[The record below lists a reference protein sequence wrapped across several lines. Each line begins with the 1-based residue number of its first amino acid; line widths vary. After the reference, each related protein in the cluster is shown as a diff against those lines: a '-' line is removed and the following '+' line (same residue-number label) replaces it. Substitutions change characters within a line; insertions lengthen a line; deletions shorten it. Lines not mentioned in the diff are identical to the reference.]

1 MAAAAVEVTPVQHR
15 GQAAAAA
22 WQVVTGWLGTLVQIL
37 LQIIRRTP
45 SSWAR
50 LLSFLGVRQPLL
62 PSTAQPQPSPEVAFV
77 QLPSEA
83 PADASPPPL
92 RRLTVRTPSVRLLG
106 GSLVRLVV

>member
-1 MAAAAVEVTPVQHR
+1 MAAAAVEVTPVQHQ
-15 GQAAAAA
+15 GQAALAA
-22 WQVVTGWLGTLVQIL
+22 WQVVGWLGTLVQIL

-45 SSWAR
+45 SSWAQ

-83 PADASPPPL
+83 PADVSPPPL
-92 RRLTVRTPSVRLLG
+92 RRLTVRTPSVWWFREARDRMLF
-106 GSLVRLVV
+106 